1 MIIRPLI
8 AWPMMMDYLRRL
20 TKRSSMRLLTICYFS
35 LLSFALSAQS
45 FYDMGTVQTIEIT
58 FAQANWDQVLDAAK
72 AGDDGYTL
80 AESVTINGEVFDS
93 VGVKYKGN
101 STYLP
106 NQTKNPFHIEL
117 NHFKDH
123 DYEGYV
129 DIKLS
134 NGAKDP
140 SMVREVLS
148 YAILRQYMAAPLAN
162 YANVYVN
169 GDLIGL
175 YSNVEAINKPFVR
188 DRFGSRSNPLFKCNP
203 PAGAGPGSTDFPDLQ
218 YQGEDSSAYYAGYEM
233 KSDDGWAE
241 LIDLCDT
248 LANTSAA
255 LDQILDIDRAL
266 WMLAFNNVL
275 VNLDSYIGRFRQN
288 YYLYRQDNG
297 RFAPIVWD
305 LNESFGRFAD
315 TGAGGPPNP
324 NALVQMSP
332 FLHQNDN
339 DWPLVRMLLNEPTYQ
354 RAYLAHCRTI
364 LEESFANG
372 SYETTGENLQATIDA
387 DVQADPNYLFSYAN
401 FQTNLTGNVSAGG
414 GGPGGG
420 NVTGI
425 TTLMEARTNYLL
437 GLPALNAPAPTIG
450 EPVWSNASPVLGE
463 TVTLTATIADAS
475 TAYLGFRSDVHDIF
489 TRLPLFDDGQ
499 HGDGAAGDG
508 VYGLALTVDQ
518 PFNQYYLY
526 AENASIGRF
535 LPRRA
540 EHEFFALNANLTQA
554 AGDLVI
560 NELLASNDQTQADQ
574 DGDFDDW
581 IELYNNG
588 TETIDL
594 EGYTLS
600 DDPAAPFKWAFPAG
614 SSIDPGA
621 YVIVWADDDQEQ
633 DGFHTQFK
641 LSADGESVLLSDP
654 DGNEVDRIDFG
665 PQSTDVAFGRFPN
678 GTGNFQFLP
687 PTFAAENSDVVATRD
702 LPATQIALFPNPT
715 SGQLTVQLNELEVA
729 QYEVVDLTGR
739 RLLRAANT
747 DRVQLQIDVTALH
760 AGTYSLRLLTAGA
773 VYSRLFVVQ

>member
-1 MIIRPLI
+1 
-8 AWPMMMDYLRRL
+8 
-20 TKRSSMRLLTICYFS
+20 MRFLSILFFS
-35 LLSFALSAQS
+35 FLSITLSAQS

-58 FAQANWDQVLDAAK
+58 FAQSNWDQVLDAAK

-101 STYLP
+101 STYQP

-148 YAILRQYMAAPLAN
+148 YNILRQYMDAPLAN
-162 YANVYVN
+162 YANVFVN
-169 GDLIGL
+169 GNLIGL

-188 DRFGSRSNPLFKCNP
+188 DRFGSRRNTFVKCNP
-203 PAGAGPGSTDFPDLQ
+203 PAGAGPGSDDFPDLQ
-218 YQGEDSSAYYAGYEM
+218 YLGEDSSAYYAGYEM

-248 LANTSAA
+248 LENTPEA

-275 VNLDSYIGRFRQN
+275 VNLDSYLGRFRQN

-339 DWPLVRMLLNEPTYQ
+339 DWPLVRELLNEPTYQ

-364 LEESFANG
+364 LEENFANG
-372 SYETTGENLQATIDA
+372 SYQTTGETLQATIAA

-401 FQTNLTGNVSAGG
+401 FQTNLTSNVSGGG

-420 NVTGI
+420 NVVGI
-425 TTLMEARTNYLL
+425 TTLMEARTDYLL
-437 GLPALNAPAPTIG
+437 DLPALSAQPPTIG
-450 EPVWSNASPVLGE
+450 EPMWSNENPTLGE
-463 TVTLTATIADAS
+463 TVTLTATITDAS
-475 TAYLGFRSDVHDIF
+475 TAYVGFRSDVRDVF
-489 TRLPLFDDGQ
+489 ERLPLFDDGQ

-508 VYGLALTVDQ
+508 VYGLTLTVDQ

-526 AENASIGRF
+526 AENTAIGRF

-540 EHEFFALNANLTQA
+540 EYEFFELNANLTQA

-560 NELLASNDQTQADQ
+560 NEFLASNDMTQADQ
-574 DGDFDDW
+574 DGEFDDW

-588 TETIDL
+588 TETIDIS
-594 EGYTLS
+594 GYTLS
-600 DDPAAPFKWAFPAG
+600 DDPEDVAKWPFPAG
-614 SSIDPGA
+614 TSIAPSE
-621 YVIVWADDDQEQ
+621 YLIVWADDDQEQ
-633 DGFHTQFK
+633 EGFHTQFK
-641 LSADGESVLLSDP
+641 LSADGESVILTDAN
-654 DGNEVDRIDFG
+654 GEQVDRIDFG
-665 PQSTDVAFGRFPN
+665 PQETDIAFGRFPN
-678 GTGNFQFLP
+678 GTGDFRDLP
-687 PTFAAENSDVVATRD
+687 PTFAAMNDDMVATRD
-702 LPATQIALFPNPT
+702 LPATQIELFPNPT
-715 SGQLTVQLNELEVA
+715 SGQLTVQLNELGVVH
-729 QYEVVDLTGR
+729 YEVVDLTGR
-739 RLLRAANT
+739 RLLQAANT
-747 DRVQLQIDVTALH
+747 DRVQLQIDASVLP
-760 AGTYSLRLLTAGA
+760 AGTYSLRLLTDGA